1 MDYKADITL
10 NERDSILD
18 ILNTEKNLVKVYAT
32 VMTESCSKGFRTL
45 IKSLWNEA
53 ATGQADTFFM
63 LTDTDNARVESA
75 SEEELGE
82 VKEQFSHALR
92 ELS

>member
-10 NERDSILD
+10 NEKDSITDVLGA
-18 ILNTEKNLVKVYAT
+18 EKNLVKVYAD

-53 ATGQADTFFM
+53 AASQAEVFFM
-63 LTDTDNARVESA
+63 LTDTDNARVTSA
-75 SEEELGE
+75 SEEAIGE
-82 VKEQFSHALR
+82 VKAQFLHAVK